1 MQESLSAEEK
11 IRRIIVKMKKRRKIW
26 LVITGLKKEGV
37 HKPRH
42 VGSLW
47 TLEKARKQILC
58 FLEPSGGRQLY

>member
-47 TLEKARKQILC
+47 TLEKAR
-58 FLEPSGGRQLY
+58 